1 MANLSDLVSFA
12 LTIAIRYK
20 KETSLSLSVLCLVGV
35 LLDPHFLPH
44 NLPLYCQ
51 RTYRFPL
58 KELKM
63 VNRLY
68 IARIALVLEPIPDRF

>member
-1 MANLSDLVSFA
+1 MA
-12 LTIAIRYK
+12 
-20 KETSLSLSVLCLVGV
+20 CLVGV

-44 NLPLYCQ
+44 NIPLYCQ
-51 RTYRFPL
+51 RKYTFHL

-68 IARIALVLEPIPDRF
+68 IGRIALALEPIPEGFQLGLVAFST

>member
-1 MANLSDLVSFA
+1 MANLSDLVGFA
-12 LTIAIRYK
+12 LTVATRY

-51 RTYRFPL
+51 RTYSFPL

-68 IARIALVLEPIPDRF
+68 IARIALVLEPIPEGF